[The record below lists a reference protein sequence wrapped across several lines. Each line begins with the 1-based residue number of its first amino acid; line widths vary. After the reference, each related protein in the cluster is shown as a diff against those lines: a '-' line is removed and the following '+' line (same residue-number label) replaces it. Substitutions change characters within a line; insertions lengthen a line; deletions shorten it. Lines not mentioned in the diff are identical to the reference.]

1 MRSPLTAL
9 ALVSLLAALAAHAAE
24 RGEYVYVGAAATGGA
39 PTADAPAD
47 PLGIY
52 VMNLDPRNGKLSIPT
67 LALSLQRATAFA
79 VHPALPIL
87 YSVASGSGPQS
98 NSELYSLR
106 SDPANGQL
114 IVINQV
120 DSGGRDATALALD
133 SGSNTLFAAHYG
145 SGSLSAT
152 SVNANG
158 SLGALASSQTNTGSG
173 PSPRQKSAH
182 AHDVVV
188 APGGKY
194 ALVSDLGADR
204 IFVYAF
210 DPSSRTLS
218 AGEGTTVPPGSGPR
232 HLVFSRDGKY
242 VLVNTELSAELR
254 SYRWDAKAGR
264 LSAVQDLQAY
274 PAGKSGDTSSSEL
287 ALSPDGRF
295 AYLALRGDQDSL
307 IVYAFNGR
315 KGTLREI
322 QRVSAGGK
330 TPWSFGIDPSGRWM
344 LVCNQGSNAVIEM
357 KIDRSSGKL
366 SATSNSVTI
375 PHPAGVAFLAR

>member
-1 MRSPLTAL
+1 MRTPLTAL
-9 ALVSLLAALAAHAAE
+9 ALVSVLAALAAHAAE
-24 RGEYVYVGAAATGGA
+24 RGEYVYVGAAATGGPA
-39 PTADAPAD
+39 TADAPAD

-52 VMNLDPRNGKLSIPT
+52 VMNLDAKSGKLSMPT
-67 LALSLQRATAFA
+67 LTLPLQRATAFA
-79 VHPALPIL
+79 VHPGLPIL

-114 IVINQV
+114 VVINHV

-133 SGSNTLFAAHYG
+133 AASGTLFAAHYG
-145 SGSLSAT
+145 TGSLSAVT
-152 SVNANG
+152 VNANG
-158 SLGALASSQTNTGSG
+158 TLGALASSQTNTGTG

-210 DPSSRTLS
+210 DAGTRTLS
-218 AGEGTTVPPGSGPR
+218 AGVGTTVPAGSGPR

-242 VLVNTELSAELR
+242 VLVNTELTAELR
-254 SYRWDAKAGR
+254 SYRWDSKTGR
-264 LSAVQDLQAY
+264 LTAVQDLQAY
-274 PAGKSGDTSSSEL
+274 PAGKSGDKSSSEL

-307 IVYAFNGR
+307 IVYAFNTH

-322 QRVSAGGK
+322 QRVSSGGK
-330 TPWSFGIDPSGRWM
+330 TPWSIGIDSTGRWM
-344 LVCNQGSNAVIEM
+344 LVCNQSSNAVVEM
-357 KIDRSSGKL
+357 KIDHASGKL
-366 SATSNSVTI
+366 SATGNSVTI
-375 PHPAGVAFLAR
+375 PHPADAAFLAH